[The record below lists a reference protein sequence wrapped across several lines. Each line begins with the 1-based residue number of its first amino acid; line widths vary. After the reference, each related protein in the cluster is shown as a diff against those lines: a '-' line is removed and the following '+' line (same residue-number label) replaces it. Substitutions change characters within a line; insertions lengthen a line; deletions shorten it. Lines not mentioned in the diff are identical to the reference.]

1 MANESPPA
9 VVRKTA
15 TALAESAA
23 PAGHPSTAKPTVPTT
38 AAPATARVIFS
49 TDRETLE
56 SEVRIDTYRAS
67 GPGGQHVN
75 KTNSAIRITHEA
87 SGVVVIAQDSSSQF
101 RNKETAFERLIE
113 KLKKRNHVPKKRF
126 ATKPTRASKERRIE
140 GKKTRAVVKSNR
152 SKKVIDD

>member
-1 MANESPPA
+1 MVTENPPP
-9 VVRKTA
+9 
-15 TALAESAA
+15 SA
-23 PAGHPSTAKPTVPTT
+23 PRTSTVPAT
-38 AAPATARVIFS
+38 AAPTARVVFS

-56 SEVRIDTYRAS
+56 GEVRIDTYRAS

-75 KTNSAIRITHEA
+75 KTNSAIRITHEL

-113 KLKKRNHVPKKRF
+113 KLIKLNHVPKKRL

-152 SKKVIDD
+152 SKKVVDD

>member
-15 TALAESAA
+15 AALAGSAA
-23 PAGHPSTAKPTVPTT
+23 SVGHPPTAKSTAPTT
-38 AAPATARVIFS
+38 AAPATARVFFS

-56 SEVRIDTYRAS
+56 GEVRIDTYRAS

-113 KLKKRNHVPKKRF
+113 KLKKRNHVPKKRL